1 MKHLR
6 RNDLKI
12 ACAAFSLLL
21 AAFPAF
27 AQNVKITPIGSHRGE
42 LCANDR
48 AMIFEDPTG
57 VRFLYDAGPTVTGG
71 NDPRLGTIHLVLLS
85 HMHGDH
91 VGDLKL
97 KAPGEGTCANSARVP
112 APNSTT
118 AEVVAA
124 ENAVLVTT
132 RAMAS
137 FIHNKMGAIRGSG
150 SKPMDFCPTL
160 AVTVPVPAA
169 CSSRIDMGGV
179 FTARTEAARQGVEF
193 TIVYSAHDNA
203 AAPALLSKAQQELLK
218 ADGAQLQYGPP
229 VGFVVKFTNGLVV
242 YLSSDTAVF
251 GDMKTVISDFHKAS
265 LAVINL
271 GPNPGLFQSGAYA
284 INDLLKP
291 ASVIFT
297 HVNEA
302 ATEGGKLKP
311 NTQTAALMKQ
321 IKPSAH
327 LAISERTM
335 EFDGK
340 GKCVSAC

>member
-1 MKHLR
+1 M
-6 RNDLKI
+6 KI
-12 ACAAFSLLL
+12 ACAAFALLL

-27 AQNVKITPIGSHRGE
+27 AQNVKITPIGSHPGE

-48 AMIFEDPTG
+48 AIVFEDPTG
-57 VRFLYDAGPTVTGG
+57 VRFLYDVGPTVTGG
-71 NDPRLGTIHLVLLS
+71 NDPRLGTIHLVLLT

-97 KAPGEGTCANSARVP
+97 KAPGEGTCANSTRVP

-124 ENAVLVTT
+124 KNAVIVTT
-132 RAMAS
+132 RAMAA
-137 FIHNKMGAIRGSG
+137 FVHHKVDAIHGSG
-150 SKPMDFCPTL
+150 SKGMDFCPTL

-179 FTARTEAARQGVEF
+179 FTARADGARQGVEF
-193 TIVYSAHDNA
+193 TMVYSAH
-203 AAPALLSKAQQELLK
+203 
-218 ADGAQLQYGPP
+218 
-229 VGFVVKFTNGLVV
+229 V
-242 YLSSDTAVF
+242 
-251 GDMKTVISDFHKAS
+251 
-265 LAVINL
+265 
-271 GPNPGLFQSGAYA
+271 
-284 INDLLKP
+284 NDLIGP

-302 ATEGGKLKP
+302 ATEGGKLKA

-321 IKPSAH
+321 VKAPAY

-335 EFDGK
+335 QFDGK
-340 GKCVSAC
+340 GKCVSGC

>member
-1 MKHLR
+1 MR
-6 RNDLKI
+6 I
-12 ACAAFSLLL
+12 ACAGLALSL
-21 AAFPAF
+21 AACPAL
-27 AQNVKITPIGSHRGE
+27 AQNVKITPVGSHPGE

-48 AMIFEDPTG
+48 AIIFEDPTG
-57 VRFLYDAGPTVTGG
+57 VRFLYDAGHSVTGG
-71 NDPRLGTIHLVLLS
+71 NDPRLGTIHLVLLT

-91 VGDLKL
+91 IGDLKL
-97 KAPGEGTCANSARVP
+97 KAPGAGTCANSDRVP

-124 ENAVLVTT
+124 KNAVMVTT
-132 RAMAS
+132 RAMAG
-137 FIHNKMGAIRGSG
+137 FVHNKVDAIHGSG

-160 AVTVPVPAA
+160 AVTVPVSVP

-179 FTARTEAARQGVEF
+179 FTARAEGARQGVEF
-193 TIVYSAHDNA
+193 TIVYSAHVNDV
-203 AAPALLSKAQQELLK
+203 APSLLTKAQQDLLK
-218 ADGAQLQYGPP
+218 ADGAQLGYGPP
-229 VGFVVKFTNGLVV
+229 VGFVVKFTNGLGA

-284 INDLLKP
+284 INDLIKP

-302 ATEGGKLKP
+302 ATEGGKLKA

-321 IKPSAH
+321 VKALPY

-335 EFDGK
+335 GFDGK
-340 GKCVSAC
+340 GKCVSGC

>member
-1 MKHLR
+1 M
-6 RNDLKI
+6 KI
-12 ACAAFSLLL
+12 ACAAFVLLL
-21 AAFPAF
+21 TAFPAL
-27 AQNVKITPIGSHRGE
+27 AQNVKITPIGTHPGE

-57 VRFLYDAGPTVTGG
+57 VRFLYDAGHSVTGG
-71 NDPRLGTIHLVLLS
+71 NDSRLGTIHLVLLS

-97 KAPGEGTCANSARVP
+97 KAVGAGTCANSARVP

-124 ENAVLVTT
+124 KNAVLVTT
-132 RAMAS
+132 RAMAG
-137 FIHNKMGAIRGSG
+137 FIHNKVDAIRGSS
-150 SKPMDFCPTL
+150 SKPMDFCPSL
-160 AVTVPVPAA
+160 AVTVPVSAA

-179 FTARTEAARQGVEF
+179 FTARAEGARQGVEF

-203 AAPALLSKAQQELLK
+203 VAPSLLTKAQQDLLK

-229 VGFVVKFTNGLVV
+229 VGFVVKFTNGLVA

-251 GDMKTVISDFHKAS
+251 GDMKTVIHDFHKAT

-271 GPNPGLFQSGAYA
+271 GPNPGIFRSGAYA

-311 NTQTAALMKQ
+311 NTQTAELMKQ
-321 IKPSAH
+321 VKVPAY
-327 LAISERTM
+327 LAISERVM

-340 GKCVSAC
+340 GKCVSGC